1 MPDCSSFYFVCRI
14 ALLGYGLIITAGI
27 TRYVMKLVDVVS
39 PKKPGS
45 KEPRGKG
52 RLTIQKGVAVTFNF
66 LGTG

>member
-1 MPDCSSFYFVCRI
+1 
-14 ALLGYGLIITAGI
+14 
-27 TRYVMKLVDVVS
+27 MKLVDVVS

-66 LGTG
+66 LGTGY